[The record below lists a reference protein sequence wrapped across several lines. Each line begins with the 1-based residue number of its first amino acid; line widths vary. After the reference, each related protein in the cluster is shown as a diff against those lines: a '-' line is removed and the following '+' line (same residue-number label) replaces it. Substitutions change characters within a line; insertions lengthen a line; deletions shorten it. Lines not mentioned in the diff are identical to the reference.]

1 VAAQQIFVERKRAVG
16 NGGLQHGRTRPTDE
30 LGANNGIAASKSAL
44 ASLNDAMRTEFAP
57 FGIRVLLVEPGAMRT
72 GIFTTARKFRD
83 DMLSANFQAEQRYR
97 AALTAMDEA
106 FEKAG
111 ADESEVTVRA
121 IMQALTART
130 PKVRVVVGRG
140 TGPAA
145 VAGETPG
152 PFARSSRQECA
163 WPWQRLAPIVT
174 VRWRLDDGSIASLAR
189 SKAQADTGRRF

>member
-1 VAAQQIFVERKRAVG
+1 
-16 NGGLQHGRTRPTDE
+16 L
-30 LGANNGIAASKSAL
+30 
-44 ASLNDAMRTEFAP
+44 
-57 FGIRVLLVEPGAMRT
+57 IRVLLVEPGAMRT
-72 GIFTTARKFRD
+72 GTSTTARKFRD

-130 PKVRVVVGRG
+130 PKLRVVVGKG
-140 TGPAA
+140 TGPL
-145 VAGETPG
+145 PLL
-152 PFARSSRQECA
+152 ARR
-163 WPWQRLAPIVT
+163 PVRLCDRLVRNALGLGNALHPIVT
-174 VRWRLDDGSIASLAR
+174 VRWRLDDGSIASLAQ